1 LLTPKAFGPGGI
13 NVECIGQFPG
23 FRYEGP
29 VLPSSPSRDGDG
41 PFYAVYSTDSYF
53 FDKWM

>member
-1 LLTPKAFGPGGI
+1 MLTPKAFGPGGI